1 MELVINGDLKQL
13 ELTVDTLQGVLDV
26 LSISAEGRVIE
37 LNGRLFRFSEF
48 ATQGVQSGDKIEII
62 QFMGGG

>member
-1 MELVINGDLKQL
+1 MDLVINGKSQQI
-13 ELTVDTLQGVLDV
+13 ELIVDTLQGVIDA

-37 LNGRLFRFSEF
+37 LNGRLFRSSEF
-48 ATQGVQSGDKIEII
+48 VTQGVQSGDKIEII

>member
-1 MELVINGDLKQL
+1 MDLVINGKPQQI
-13 ELTVDTLQGVLDV
+13 ELTVDTLQGVIDA

-37 LNGRLFRFSEF
+37 LNGRLFRSSEF
-48 ATQGVQSGDKIEII
+48 ATQGVQLGDKIEII

>member
-1 MELVINGDLKQL
+1 MDLFINDDPRQI
-13 ELTVDTLQGVLDV
+13 ELTVDTLQGVIDA

-37 LNGRLFRFSEF
+37 LNGRLFRSSEF
-48 ATQGVQSGDKIEII
+48 VTQGVQPGDKIEII